1 MPPETIEQKIRKI
14 QDLFLDPVEIRLST
28 YTEVDE
34 DGTKYRYWHC
44 DAFCIDDDYHDRE
57 LYFVARANTN
67 KINNLDSSQITKCSE
82 LNFYEALDD
91 LYNQCLQYLNHNY
104 HIRGYS
110 EYSNEPMMIAIAS
123 SLEPQ

>member
-1 MPPETIEQKIRKI
+1 MIEKRKGGIYMRKDGLFKTIVILLLI
-14 QDLFLDPVEIRLST
+14 VSLGCNGFLF
-28 YTEVDE
+28 Y
-34 DGTKYRYWHC
+34 
-44 DAFCIDDDYHDRE
+44 
-57 LYFVARANTN
+57 